1 MEVQVQNTKVDIV
14 DRVVEKV
21 VESQKVNVVK
31 EQVVAVQERI
41 KEVPSVAEKIVP
53 VKEVVRE
60 QIPVQQIMEKIV
72 ERVVEVPKVV

>member
-1 MEVQVQNTKVDIV
+1 VEVKVQNTKVDVV

-60 QIPVQQIMEKIV
+60 QVPVQQIMEKIV
-72 ERVVEVPKVV
+72 ERVVEIPKVV